1 MFDVYDLDFK
11 KITID
16 YIDYLNT
23 KVCASEYVD
32 YEKKEMKPNK
42 DNMVEVKYRMRR
54 KMVPIDEVQLIDL
67 HPDYR
72 LSETSRQIPFI
83 SMVDSVR
90 VSMGKISA
98 VYNSNVVDN

>member
-1 MFDVYDLDFK
+1 
-11 KITID
+11 
-16 YIDYLNT
+16 
-23 KVCASEYVD
+23 
-32 YEKKEMKPNK
+32 MKPNK

-54 KMVPIDEVQLIDL
+54 KMVPVDEVQLIDL

-90 VSMGKISA
+90 VSMGK
-98 VYNSNVVDN
+98 NKCRL